1 MLNNLLF
8 KVDPSLIGDS
18 ALYALLGFLITFAGI
33 ALLILIV
40 WLVGLLMP
48 KVETCLAKADEKKKA
63 KKAKKEE
70 LEKAKAAQ
78 ASSAEIIELLDQTKP
93 ASDTNELDEE
103 TVAVITAA
111 IMAYYQNSNPKCEF
125 TIKRIKRI

>member
-1 MLNNLLF
+1 
-8 KVDPSLIGDS
+8 
-18 ALYALLGFLITFAGI
+18 
-33 ALLILIV
+33 
-40 WLVGLLMP
+40 MP
-48 KVETCLAKADEKKKA
+48 KVESGLAKADEKKKA

-93 ASDTNELDEE
+93 ASDANELDEE

>member
-1 MLNNLLF
+1 MLTNLLL
-8 KVDPSLIGDS
+8 KVEASSIGDA
-18 ALYALLGFLITFAGI
+18 ALYAFLGFAITFAGI

-48 KVETCLAKADEKKKA
+48 KVEVGLAKSQEKKEAKKA
-63 KKAKKEE
+63 KKA
-70 LEKAKAAQ
+70 EKLAK
-78 ASSAEIIELLDQTKP
+78 
-93 ASDTNELDEE
+93 SDSDKVEATDNVVEDVEVCDEE

-111 IMAYYQNSNPKCEF
+111 IMAYYQKNSPKCEF